1 MLKIAGLLL
10 AGALVVCIACSPGS
24 PDVEDISGATDD
36 EVGRACDAL
45 EDAGYD
51 FWELDVLSVSG
62 RILEVASS
70 IHDLHPGPE
79 QTQEYCE
86 DR

>member
-10 AGALVVCIACSPGS
+10 AGALVVGIACSPGS

-36 EVGRACDAL
+36 EVERACDAL

-70 IHDLHPGPE
+70 IHALHPGPE